1 MIYQLMSVKALT
13 SEMRLSSISQIAL
26 RLAFCVKMSKDLS
39 VHFAQ
44 IIPKISLSSVLSD
57 PPPPD
62 HSTDLHLLEEDTRLA
77 RALELKD
84 K

>member
-57 PPPPD
+57 PPLPD

>member
-13 SEMRLSSISQIAL
+13 SEMRLSSISQIVL
-26 RLAFCVKMSKDLS
+26 ILAFPVKMSKDLS

-44 IIPKISLSSVLSD
+44 IIPKVSSVLLD

-62 HSTDLHLLEEDTRLA
+62 HFTDLHLLEEDTRLV
-77 RALELKD
+77 RAQELKD

>member
-1 MIYQLMSVKALT
+1 MIYQLICVKAPTL
-13 SEMRLSSISQIAL
+13 EMRLSNISKTAL
-26 RLAFCVKMSKDLS
+26 RLEFPVKMSKRIS

-44 IIPKISLSSVLSD
+44 KIPTLSFSSVLPD

-62 HSTDLHLLEEDTRLA
+62 HSTDLHLLEEDTRPV
-77 RALELKD
+77 RALELQD